1 MKKTLMFVA
10 LLAYSSVSYA
20 EQWQILGTRPMGM
33 GGAFVGMAQGPI
45 AQYWNPAGLY
55 QETNVSGME
64 LPISVG
70 IEFTGKTMENASK
83 LGQVAKDYAA
93 IQNKQ
98 TTGGA
103 LDAQQMAVFMKSLPL
118 IENMN
123 AKGTGALVEAA
134 GGLNLKFAKVTVSVN
149 NYTSLG
155 ASPFVDTENIGLGG
169 ITGTA
174 GSGVKFNTI
183 AAADAAPLADT
194 TQAAAATTIANAI
207 NTINYNA
214 IETLICGANGCLSLQ
229 NAAITNAATL
239 ANVLVNQAVD
249 SGLTNA
255 QITEAANTLA
265 ANAVEAKPI
274 IDAVASGK
282 SYANNQTDLT
292 IRGGSFTEIAF
303 GLARPLPI
311 SGLTVGG
318 NAKLINGRIG
328 YARFKVLENE
338 TGVSSPFSNLS
349 DTMKTSWAPAIDV
362 GAMYDLTKLSGKLP
376 MKPRAGLVIRNVN
389 RPSFKNPDSQG
400 GSSHLDPQ
408 ARMGFAI
415 SPANFWHVA
424 LDMDLTK
431 NLTPVKGFKSR
442 QLALGTEFN
451 IINRKAF
458 NIPLRAGI
466 MKNVGNSDSHA
477 AYTAGFG
484 LNFLYM
490 HLDVAGVV
498 SSNKVS
504 LDDKK
509 YPTKAEVSTSFGILF

>member
-1 MKKTLMFVA
+1 MKKGTILGV
-10 LLAYSSVSYA
+10 LLALSSVSHA

-64 LPISVG
+64 LPVSVG

-83 LGQVAKDYAA
+83 LGQVAKDYTA
-93 IQNKQ
+93 IQTKQ

-103 LDAQQMAVFMKSLPL
+103 MNAEQMAVFVKSLPL

-123 AKGTGALVEAA
+123 AKGTGALIEAA

-155 ASPFVDTENIGLGG
+155 ASPFVDTQNVGLGG
-169 ITGTA
+169 ITGTP
-174 GSGVKFNTI
+174 GSGVNFSAVS
-183 AAADAAPLADT
+183 AAAPVDP

-207 NTINYNA
+207 TTINYTSV
-214 IETLICGANGCLSLQ
+214 ESLICGGAGCLSVQ
-229 NAAITNAATL
+229 TGAAITNAATL
-239 ANVLVNQAVD
+239 ANALVNQAATN
-249 SGLTNA
+249 GLTNA
-255 QITEAANTLA
+255 AITEAANTLA
-265 ANAVEAKPI
+265 SNAAAAAPI
-274 IDAVASGK
+274 ITAGVSGNP
-282 SYANNQTDLT
+282 YTNNQTDLT
-292 IRGGSFTEIAF
+292 IKGGSFTEIAF
-303 GLARPLPI
+303 GLARPMPI

-318 NAKLINGRIG
+318 NVKLVNGRIG

-338 TGVSSPFSNLS
+338 SGVSDPFKDFT
-349 DTMKTSWAPAIDV
+349 DTMKTSWAPAIDL
-362 GAMYDLTKLSGKLP
+362 GAMYDLTKLSEKLP
-376 MKPRAGLVIRNVN
+376 MKPRAGLVMRNIN
-389 RPSFKNPDSQG
+389 RPSFKNPETRG

-415 SPANFWHVA
+415 SPANFWHIA
-424 LDMDLTK
+424 MDMDLTK

-490 HLDVAGVV
+490 HFDVAGVV

-504 LDDKK
+504 IDDKN
-509 YPTKAEVSTSFGILF
+509 YPTKAEVSASFGLLF